1 MIRGL
6 LFVGYLLIRFLAGD
20 VRLGCW
26 KVSGAAPRS
35 GTARRPGRPTDRP
48 GGEPHRERR
57 LRAAVSLYMLREG
70 RRLVRRAGDL
80 TGFSLVTES
89 ALPDLPQRFV
99 LVSNHQSLLDI
110 PVLIAALPGRT
121 LKFVAKRSLKYGV
134 PLVSKCL
141 RYGGDA
147 LIVRPRGRI
156 NTAQIRALV
165 RELRRFAALAD
176 EGACPVIFAD
186 GSRSR
191 DGAVHQFHSGGLAIV
206 LEGRQLPIVTAALDG
221 GYRLRGLAGL
231 ARMGTTRY
239 RVKFLSVY
247 QPPENKAELRKMVQR
262 AQTEIAAQIERWR
275 RPSSVLTPG

>member
-1 MIRGL
+1 ML
-6 LFVGYLLIRFLAGD
+6 LVGYLLIRFLYGD
-20 VRLGCW
+20 LRLGWW
-26 KVSGAAPRS
+26 KLS
-35 GTARRPGRPTDRP
+35 GTSHVTRPATP
-48 GGEPHRERR
+48 GLTRGQDRERR
-57 LRAAVSLYMLREG
+57 LRDAVSGFMLHEG
-70 RRLVRRAGDL
+70 RRIVRSASEL

-89 ALPDLPQRFV
+89 DLTQFPPRFV

-110 PVLIAALPGRT
+110 PVLIAALPERT
-121 LKFVAKRSLKYGV
+121 LKFIAKRSLKYGV

-156 NTAQIRALV
+156 DTAQIRLLL

-191 DGAVHQFHSGGLAIV
+191 DGAVHRFHAGGLATV
-206 LEGRQLPIVTAALDG
+206 LERRPLPIVTAAVDG
-221 GYRLRGLAGL
+221 GYRLRGLTGL
-231 ARMGTTRY
+231 ARMGRTRY

-247 QPPENKAELRKMVQR
+247 QPPENKAELRVLVQR
-262 AQTEIAAQIERWR
+262 MRAEIAAQVERWR
-275 RPSSVLTPG
+275 RETPALIPG

>member
-6 LFVGYLLIRFLAGD
+6 LFVVYLLIRFLAGD
-20 VRLGCW
+20 VRLSYW
-26 KVSGAAPRS
+26 KVSGAAPRPEPS
-35 GTARRPGRPTDRP
+35 TERPSR
-48 GGEPHRERR
+48 EPDRERR
-57 LRAAVSLYMLREG
+57 LRAAVSLFMRREG
-70 RRLVRRAGDL
+70 RRLIRRAGAL
-80 TGFSLVTES
+80 TGFTMVTES
-89 ALPDLPQRFV
+89 AIPSLPHRFV

-110 PVLIAALPGRT
+110 PVLITALPGRT

-156 NTAQIRALV
+156 DTAQFRALI
-165 RELRRFAALAD
+165 RELRRFSALTD

-186 GSRSR
+186 GTRSR
-191 DGAVHQFHSGGLAIV
+191 DGAVHRFHSGGLATV
-206 LEGRQLPIVTAALDG
+206 LEVRELPIVSAALDG

-247 QPPENKAELRKMVQR
+247 QPPESKAELRLAVQR
-262 AQTEIAAQIERWR
+262 MHTEIAAQVETWR
-275 RPSSVLTPG
+275 HASSAPTRG

>member
-26 KVSGAAPRS
+26 KLLGTVPRS
-35 GTARRPGRPTDRP
+35 GRSENRSGDGPD
-48 GGEPHRERR
+48 RERR

-70 RRLVRRAGDL
+70 QRLVRRAEQL
-80 TGFSLVTES
+80 TGFSVVAES
-89 ALPDLPQRFV
+89 ALPALPRLFV
-99 LVSNHQSLLDI
+99 LITNHQSLLDI
-110 PVLIAALPGRT
+110 PVLISALPDRT
-121 LKFVAKRSLKYGV
+121 LKFVAKHSLKYGV

-147 LIVRPRGRI
+147 LIVRPRGRVD
-156 NTAQIRALV
+156 TAQIRRLI
-165 RELRRFAALAD
+165 RELRRFSALAA

-186 GSRSR
+186 GTRSR
-191 DGAVHQFHSGGLAIV
+191 DGAVHRFQTGGLTTV
-206 LEGRQLPIVTAALDG
+206 LEGRQLPIVSAALDG
-221 GYRLRGLAGL
+221 GYRLRGIAGL

-247 QPPENKAELRKMVQR
+247 QPPENKAELRTMMQHMH
-262 AQTEIAAQIERWR
+262 TEISTQVERWQR
-275 RPSSVLTPG
+275 GTSVLTPD

>member
-6 LFVGYLLIRFLAGD
+6 LLVCYLLIRFLAGD
-20 VRLGCW
+20 LRLGWW
-26 KVSGAAPRS
+26 KLSGAAPRPRPSTHRPS
-35 GTARRPGRPTDRP
+35 GTQD
-48 GGEPHRERR
+48 RERR
-57 LRAAVSLYMLREG
+57 LRAAVSLFMLREG
-70 RRLVRRAGDL
+70 RRVIRRAGEL
-80 TGFSLVTES
+80 TGFSVVTES
-89 ALPDLPQRFV
+89 ALPDLPPLFV
-99 LVSNHQSLLDI
+99 LVCNHQSLLDI
-110 PVLIAALPGRT
+110 PVLISTLPGRT
-121 LKFVAKRSLKYGV
+121 LKFIAKRSLKYGV

-156 NTAQIRALV
+156 DTAQTRLLV

-191 DGAVHQFHSGGLAIV
+191 DGAVHRFHTGGLATV
-206 LEGRQLPIVTAALDG
+206 LERRPLPIVTAAIDG
-221 GYRLRGLAGL
+221 GYRLRGLTGL

-247 QPPENKAELRKMVQR
+247 QPPDNKGELRTLVQR
-262 AQTEIAAQIERWR
+262 MHTEIAAQIDRWR
-275 RPSSVLTPG
+275 RETPVLTPG

>member
-6 LFVGYLLIRFLAGD
+6 LLVGYLLIRFLYGD
-20 VRLGCW
+20 LRLGWW
-26 KVSGAAPRS
+26 KLS
-35 GTARRPGRPTDRP
+35 GTSHVTGPATPGLTRSQD
-48 GGEPHRERR
+48 RERR
-57 LRAAVSLYMLREG
+57 LRDAVSGFMLHEG
-70 RRLVRRAGDL
+70 RRIVRSASEL

-89 ALPDLPQRFV
+89 DLTQFPPRFV

-110 PVLIAALPGRT
+110 PVLIAALPERT
-121 LKFVAKRSLKYGV
+121 LKFIAKRSLKYGV

-156 NTAQIRALV
+156 DTAQIRLLL

-191 DGAVHQFHSGGLAIV
+191 DGAVHRFHAGALATV
-206 LEGRQLPIVTAALDG
+206 LERRSLPIVTAAVDG
-221 GYRLRGLAGL
+221 GYRLRGLTGL
-231 ARMGTTRY
+231 ARMGRTRY

-247 QPPENKAELRKMVQR
+247 QPPENKAELRVLVQR
-262 AQTEIAAQIERWR
+262 MRAEIAAQVERWR
-275 RPSSVLTPG
+275 RETPALIPG

>member
-26 KVSGAAPRS
+26 KVAGTAPRP
-35 GTARRPGRPTDRP
+35 GTSTDRP
-48 GGEPHRERR
+48 GGETDRERR
-57 LRAAVSLYMLREG
+57 LRAAVSLFMFREG
-70 RRLVRRAGDL
+70 RRLIRRAGAL

-110 PVLIAALPGRT
+110 PVLITALPGRT

-147 LIVRPRGRI
+147 LIVRPRGRFD
-156 NTAQIRALV
+156 TAQIRALI
-165 RELRRFAALAD
+165 RELRRFSALAD
-176 EGACPVIFAD
+176 DGACPVIFAD
-186 GSRSR
+186 GTRSR
-191 DGAVHQFHSGGLAIV
+191 DGAVHRFHSGGLATV
-206 LEGRQLPIVTAALDG
+206 LEGRQLPIVSAALDG

-239 RVKFLSVY
+239 RVKLLSVY
-247 QPPENKAELRKMVQR
+247 RPPEDKAELRKNVQR
-262 AQTEIAAQIERWR
+262 MHTEIAAQVERWR
-275 RPSSVLTPG
+275 RASSVLTPG